1 MDQTKERCYG
11 RTRQGAATPA
21 KFWSQS
27 RDKSRGRTTKHQS
40 GVNKR
45 RREESRAIAVPARE
59 SWRPSSAPR
68 DPALAHRSLRT
79 HSGTPLKHTQN
90 KTNLLYLS
98 SFIEQTTHPR
108 DSPIMITAGPRLG
121 ADALVY
127 EELKPDRFDPRVSPA
142 GLPLACRSARPRA
155 RPPRA
160 APQPRTRRRAPQSAC
175 QSGES
180 RRHTPSRPLRTP

>member
-1 MDQTKERCYG
+1 MYSMDQTKERCYG

-68 DPALAHRSLRT
+68 DLALAHR
-79 HSGTPLKHTQN
+79 HT
-90 KTNLLYLS
+90 
-98 SFIEQTTHPR
+98 
-108 DSPIMITAGPRLG
+108 A
-121 ADALVY
+121 
-127 EELKPDRFDPRVSPA
+127 
-142 GLPLACRSARPRA
+142 RSAHSASPLNTYLTLRSSTLKTKTSH
-155 RPPRA
+155 RPPHHAIRH
-160 APQPRTRRRAPQSAC
+160 QPPGGHKEGIPSVLSTEPGGQDSSQNSRDDLRDPL
-175 QSGES
+175 S
-180 RRHTPSRPLRTP
+180 RRLSR